1 MRRGQQT
8 GRGILV
14 VSAPSIQR
22 RLSHGVL
29 VGLLAVAVGQALQVL
44 LGPYSRLQGTYIRR
58 SGIAA
63 LSPDSSYYLN
73 NSVAFSSIA
82 ESPWTNWSYLTV
94 GRLAH
99 LAGDAAT
106 ILVALQLLVAVG
118 VSAAL
123 YVVVQKIAGVA
134 AGWTAAAAFGVN
146 PLVAQ
151 WFRFVQTETLFFACV
166 IVLVLLSARL
176 PSHPSRA
183 GNFILLLIGIF
194 AAFMRPNGVLVLLS
208 TLALMSLHSLSRR
221 RALGAIAGLALMA
234 PVLLGLG
241 HLATGDPAEGS
252 LVSQLYSGVVIEG
265 TPEAQLLLSMP
276 QPLDSADESIS
287 AALNF
292 VANHPVAA
300 ARLFL
305 TRIAV
310 EISQMRPHYPT
321 VVNWAA
327 LATISAYF
335 ATAIIGF
342 RDPRSASLRRPA
354 VVVMF
359 PILALIGLT
368 FAVPE
373 ARYGWGA
380 LVALAPFVGIG
391 VARLIGSGRSS
402 LSAPS
407 STP

>member
-1 MRRGQQT
+1 M
-8 GRGILV
+8 
-14 VSAPSIQR
+14 
-22 RLSHGVL
+22 
-29 VGLLAVAVGQALQVL
+29 AVGQTLQIL

-73 NSVAFSSIA
+73 NSVTFSSIA
-82 ESPWTNWSYLTV
+82 ESPWTNWTYLTL

-99 LAGDAAT
+99 AAGDAAT
-106 ILVALQLLVAVG
+106 IIVALQLLVAAS

-123 YVVVQKIAGVA
+123 YSVARKSAGAA
-134 AGWTAAAAFGVN
+134 AGWIAAAAFGVN

-166 IVLVLLSARL
+166 IALVLLSARL
-176 PSHPSRA
+176 PSRPSTA
-183 GNFILLLIGIF
+183 GNINLLLIGIF

-208 TLALMSLHSLSRR
+208 ALAMMSLHSLSRR
-221 RALGAIAGLALMA
+221 RAQGAIAGLVLMA

-265 TPEAQLLLSMP
+265 TLDVQLLLSMP
-276 QPLDSADESIS
+276 QPLDSDDESIS
-287 AALNF
+287 AAVSF
-292 VANHPVAA
+292 VASHPAAA

-310 EISQMRPHYPT
+310 EISQMRPHYPS

-327 LATISAYF
+327 LVTITAYF

-354 VVVMF
+354 VVVML
-359 PILALIGLT
+359 PILTLIGLT

-380 LVALAPFVGIG
+380 LVALTPFVGIG
-391 VARLIGSGRSS
+391 VARLIGSGQSS
-402 LSAPS
+402 LAAPGA
-407 STP
+407 TP